1 MNPLRRTLVGIAILG
16 STLGGAAIGIAST
29 GSANAATSGT
39 TSTTAAA
46 STAAT
51 DSGTATP
58 AADDGSTRP
67 APPDGQSEQ
76 GGPHGQPGDPGK
88 GGHVA
93 NGITE
98 TVLTGDDATKATA
111 AAEAAVPGGTIDRV
125 ENDAEGATFEAHVTK
140 ADGSHVTVKLN
151 ADFSV
156 ASVEDGFA

>member
-1 MNPLRRTLVGIAILG
+1 MNPLRKTLVGVAILG

-39 TSTTAAA
+39 APTTAAA

-51 DSGTATP
+51 DSSAATP
-58 AADDGSTRP
+58 AADSTTQQ
-67 APPDGQSEQ
+67 APPDGQ
-76 GGPHGQPGDPGK
+76 GGPHGQPGDPSK

-111 AAEAAVPGGTIDRV
+111 AAEAAVSGGTVVRA
-125 ENDAEGATFEAHVTK
+125 ETDAEGASFEVHMTK
-140 ADGSHVTVKLN
+140 ADGSSVTVKLN

-156 ASVEDGFA
+156 ASILDGFA